1 MADLVTRLKLD
12 DKNFNENIIKSK
24 KQLNDFK
31 NVGANAGNTI
41 STVLGNAL
49 TKVVVPIT
57 IATTAMKG
65 FQEVMASSQQRA
77 DWVTTE
83 MEGLKA
89 AVDEFFYALGN
100 GNLET
105 FINNLDTVITK
116 SKEAYQALDQLGN
129 TQISYGV
136 INAQNQGTIAEAQY
150 VAKNKFASNDERIAA
165 FEQWRQ
171 AIESEQQSTV
181 QLQSDLITYVSKAVS
196 AKSSANLDVTLA
208 DVIKAFQ
215 VDLTGAN
222 RDEIKQ
228 RAKYG
233 YENWERHQR
242 GDSSL
247 DAEGQKQLLESQKE
261 NIIIHTMLQKYTDEE
276 LKNIAAQVQQY
287 FKLTSAVK
295 GLGREYNET
304 ANEFNNANA
313 KTNGFTPVQSLE
325 GFTVYSGNNDAGK
338 NFKGDAKKAS
348 VDELLTWNVEG
359 WINEEIKGLHNPLR
373 KAIESGDKIPIKSLP
388 IEIEE
393 EVVDELIPNLDD
405 SPNKWALSL
414 SDSFALA
421 GSSIQAL
428 GSAFGAFSENA
439 ALGKSAM
446 ILGAI
451 GQLVYAYASV
461 SKNVTSPWEWI
472 AFAISGAAT
481 LATVIGQLK
490 GYADGGI
497 IDSPYTT
504 GDRNLIRVNG
514 GEMVLT
520 KAQQSN
526 LFSMLQ
532 HGTASNG
539 GGNVTFRI
547 QGKELVG
554 VLNNYNNKTS
564 KVL

>member
-77 DWVTTE
+77 DWVATE

-181 QLQSDLITYVSKAVS
+181 QLQSDLITYVSKAIS
-196 AKSSANLDVTLA
+196 AKSSANIDVTLA

-222 RDEIKQ
+222 RDKIKQ
-228 RAKYG
+228 KAKYG

-247 DAEGQKQLLESQKE
+247 DEEGQKQLLESQKE

-338 NFKGDAKKAS
+338 NFKGGAKKAS

-393 EVVDELIPNLDD
+393 EVVDELTPNLDD

-532 HGTASNG
+532 HGTNNIG

>member
-1 MADLVTRLKLD
+1 MADLFAKLSLD
-12 DKNFNENIIKSK
+12 NKNFNENIIKSK

-41 STVLGNAL
+41 SAVLGNAL

-65 FQEVMASSQQRA
+65 FQEVMTSSQQRA
-77 DWVTTE
+77 DWVATE

-171 AIESEQQSTV
+171 AIKSEQQSTV
-181 QLQSDLITYVSKAVS
+181 QLQTDLIAYVSKAVS
-196 AKSSANLDVTLA
+196 AKSSANLDVTLD

-222 RDEIKQ
+222 RDEIKL

-247 DAEGQKQLLESQKE
+247 DAEGQKKLLESLKE

-313 KTNGFTPVQSLE
+313 KTNGFNPVQSLE
-325 GFTVYSGNNDAGK
+325 GFTVYNGNNDAGK
-338 NFKGDAKKAS
+338 NFKGADKKAS
-348 VDELLTWNVEG
+348 VEELLTWNIEG

-393 EVVDELIPNLDD
+393 EVIDELTPKLDD
-405 SPNKWALSL
+405 TPNKWALSL

-428 GSAFGAFSENA
+428 GSAFSAFSENA

-490 GYADGGI
+490 GYASGGI
-497 IDSPYTT
+497 VDSPYTT
-504 GDRNLIRVNG
+504 GDRNLVKVNG
-514 GEMVLT
+514 GEMILT
-520 KAQQSN
+520 RGQQAN
-526 LFSMLQ
+526 LFNMLQ
-532 HGTASNG
+532 NGTTNNV

-554 VLNNYNNKTS
+554 VLNNYNNKVS